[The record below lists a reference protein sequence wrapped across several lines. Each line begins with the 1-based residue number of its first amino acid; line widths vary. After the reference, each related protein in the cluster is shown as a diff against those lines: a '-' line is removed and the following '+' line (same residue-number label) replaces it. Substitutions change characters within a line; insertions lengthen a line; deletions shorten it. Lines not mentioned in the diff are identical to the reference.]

1 MKRIFAVIMIIA
13 MLALLALPVAA
24 SEIVPEEPAT
34 ESTTQDIVGD
44 NEGELE
50 LFDRLVEIWD
60 TYSAE
65 ILSGGGIFTV
75 VGGLVIFWRK
85 IKPLLQKALTVLSAL
100 VTGVD
105 DETKKPTQQSR
116 VLNGIVDGVEKL
128 DKRIEALDAAI
139 QERDDVKRHFEAV
152 EKELCALA
160 RALTLVYSNSKL
172 PQGVKDQ
179 VSLECAECI
188 STAREDIKGVES
200 PEVSDN
206 E

>member
-13 MLALLALPVAA
+13 MLALFALPAAA
-24 SEIVPEEPAT
+24 SEIAPEEPET
-34 ESTTQDIVGD
+34 ESVAPDVTED
-44 NEGELE
+44 NEGEVRM
-50 LFDRLVEIWD
+50 FDRLSEIWD
-60 TYSAE
+60 TYSEE
-65 ILSGGGIFTV
+65 IISGGGIFTV
-75 VGGLVIFWRK
+75 VSGLVIFWRK
-85 IKPLLQKALTVLSAL
+85 IKPLLHKALAVLSAL

-128 DKRIEALDAAI
+128 DKRIEALDAAL

-160 RALTLVYSNSKL
+160 RAVTLVYSNSKL

-179 VSLECAECI
+179 VNLECAECI
-188 STAREDIKGVES
+188 RTAREDIESVEF